1 MRRYLL
7 RRMSLDMAQL
17 GSPACPLGCPLSGP
31 KLPSAWARWTAGFA
45 PTRTSRVGGTYSAHT
60 ALFSPH
66 SNPGWSRS
74 TAPSLH
80 REFQTCSSVLEPHRD
95 ATTRRVEPE
104 NVAPAIAIEVAGPR
118 AHPVRTDVAA
128 SSATN
133 RHTAPNGFQSIPKVE
148 IGLDA
153 WYEAT
158 SFEVEAAAVR
168 RLNKAALDKCGL
180 PAVRLLFAAFSLA

>member
-1 MRRYLL
+1 
-7 RRMSLDMAQL
+7 
-17 GSPACPLGCPLSGP
+17 
-31 KLPSAWARWTAGFA
+31 LPRPGHRALVAR
-45 PTRTSRVGGTYSAHT
+45 T
-60 ALFSPH
+60 ALTQRCLARIRTLDG
-66 SNPGWSRS
+66 PGQR
-74 TAPSLH
+74 H
-80 REFQTCSSVLEPHRD
+80 RACTEKLQDCSSVLEPHRD

-133 RHTAPNGFQSIPKVE
+133 GHTAPNGFQSIPKVE

-168 RLNKAALDKCGL
+168 RLNKAALGNVVYPPFGSYL
-180 PAVRLLFAAFSLA
+180 RHFVWLNGVAGVGQGPRSGA